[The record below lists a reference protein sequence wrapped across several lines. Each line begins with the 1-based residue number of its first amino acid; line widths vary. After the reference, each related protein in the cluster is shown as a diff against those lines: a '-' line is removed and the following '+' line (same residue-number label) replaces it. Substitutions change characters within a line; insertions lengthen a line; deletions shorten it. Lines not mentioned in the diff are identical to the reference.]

1 MAVEKV
7 TSDLY
12 RDELTGGAVPQSLKA
27 QGRLYTATGT
37 VAHTATASAGSTY
50 KLAQIPS
57 YAILHWD
64 TIFEAGN
71 WNFTDM
77 RIGTLTD
84 NIALVSALVS
94 SGNQSPIAKLDA
106 NHGKALWEVLGLA
119 ADPGGMITLYAHA
132 IGAAS
137 AAGSMKFVIPWI
149 DN

>member
-1 MAVEKV
+1 MAIENVN
-7 TSDLY
+7 SDLY
-12 RDELTGGAVPQSLKA
+12 RDALSLEAVPETRKST
-27 QGRLYTATGT
+27 GRIFTATGT
-37 VAHTATASAGSTY
+37 VTHDAAASAGSTY

-84 NIALVSALVS
+84 NTALVSALVS
-94 SGNQSPIAKLDA
+94 AGNQSPIAKLDA

-119 ADPGGMITLYAHA
+119 SDPNGMITLYAHA

>member
-1 MAVEKV
+1 MAVEAIK
-7 TSDLY
+7 SDLY
-12 RDELTGGAVPQSLKA
+12 WDDMTSGAIPQSLKA

-37 VAHTATASAGSTY
+37 VTHDAAASSGSTY

-84 NIALVSALVS
+84 NTALVSALVS
-94 SGNQSPIAKLDA
+94 AGNQSPIAKLDA